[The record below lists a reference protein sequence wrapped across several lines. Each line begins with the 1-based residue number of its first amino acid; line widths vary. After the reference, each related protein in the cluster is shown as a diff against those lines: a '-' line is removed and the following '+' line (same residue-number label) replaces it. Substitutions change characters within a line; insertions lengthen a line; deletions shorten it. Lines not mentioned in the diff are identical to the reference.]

1 MSSDEVG
8 GEEPFAYDLSCE
20 SDEGKKDYKA
30 SIPAI
35 LFSTLFISEILSF
48 AN

>member
-1 MSSDEVG
+1 MKKEVRSHL
-8 GEEPFAYDLSCE
+8 PTTSVVRATKA
-20 SDEGKKDYKA
+20 KKDYKA